1 MSQTSVLLREFATKG
16 EKEMENSQVTAGKS
30 GGKTTELKRTM
41 GFFTALS
48 TVMGTVIGAGV
59 FFKAASVAEVTGSVS
74 LHMFSWFLGGVIS
87 VCAGLTG
94 AELAAAI
101 PETGGMVKY
110 IERTYGKTA
119 AFLLGWAQVVIYFPA
134 NVAALS
140 IIFGTQ
146 FVNLFDLSQ
155 SMIVPVAIL
164 AAVTI
169 LLINLLGSK
178 IGGAFQ
184 SITLVCKLIPL
195 FVIVLFGLFRSG
207 GVDFQLFPVVAGK
220 DLSLFSALG
229 AGLLA
234 TMFAYDGW
242 IHVGNIAGELKR
254 PAKDL
259 PKAISMGIIGIM
271 IVYLLVNAVFLKTA
285 SIEGISGNSNAAS
298 EVATMIFGG
307 FGGKLV
313 TIGILIS
320 VYGTINGYTLTGM
333 RLPYVMA
340 QENRLPFSKHLGKL
354 TERTNVPLSAGILEL
369 VVAILM
375 MMVGGFDMLTDM
387 LVFVIWIFYTM
398 VFIGVIILRK
408 NEPSLKRPYKVPLY
422 PIIPLIAII
431 GGGFIVVSTL
441 LTQTFLAL
449 SGIAMTLAGI
459 PVYLYLKNKY
469 S

>member
-1 MSQTSVLLREFATKG
+1 MANNQLAGISVEG
-16 EKEMENSQVTAGKS
+16 SEE
-30 GGKTTELKRTM
+30 ELKRTM

-101 PETGGMVKY
+101 PETGGMINY
-110 IERTYGKTA
+110 IERVYGKTA

-146 FVNLFDLSQ
+146 FVNLFGLANTWV
-155 SMIVPVAIL
+155 VPVAVL
-164 AAVTI
+164 AAATI
-169 LLINLLGSK
+169 MLINFLGSK
-178 IGGAFQ
+178 VGGAFQ
-184 SITLVCKLIPL
+184 SITLICKLIPL
-195 FVIVLFGLFRSG
+195 LLIVLFGLSRSG
-207 GVDFQLFPVVAGK
+207 GVDFQLFPFESGK

-242 IHVGNIAGELKR
+242 IHVGNIAGELKK
-254 PAKDL
+254 PSKDL

-271 IVYLLVNAVFLKTA
+271 AVYLLVNAVFLKTA

-298 EVATMIFGG
+298 DVATMIFGG

-340 QENRLPFSKHLGKL
+340 KENRLPFSRLLGKL
-354 TERTNVPLSAGILEL
+354 TNKTKIPLAAGILEL
-369 VVAILM
+369 LIAIGM
-375 MMVGGFDMLTDM
+375 MMIGGFDMLTDM

-398 VFIGVIILRK
+398 VFIGVLILRK
-408 NEPSLKRPYKVPLY
+408 KEPNLKRPYKVPMY
-422 PIIPLIAII
+422 PVIPLIAIV
-431 GGGFIVVSTL
+431 GGVFIVASTL
-441 LTQTFLAL
+441 LTQTMLAA
-449 SGIAMTLAGI
+449 SGIAITLAGI
-459 PVYLYLKNKY
+459 PVYLYLKGKHGAGEVV
-469 S
+469 

>member
-1 MSQTSVLLREFATKG
+1 MESNETAVG
-16 EKEMENSQVTAGKS
+16 ELGKN
-30 GGKTTELKRTM
+30 KTELKRTM

-74 LHMFSWFLGGVIS
+74 LHMFSWFLGGLIS

-101 PETGGMVKY
+101 PETGGMIKY
-110 IERTYGKTA
+110 IEKTYGKTA

-146 FVNLFDLSQ
+146 FVNLFDLTRSL
-155 SMIVPVAIL
+155 IVPVAIL
-164 AAVTI
+164 AAITI
-169 LLINLLGSK
+169 MLINFLGSK
-178 IGGAFQ
+178 VGGAFQ

-195 FVIVLFGLFRSG
+195 FVIVIFGLFRSG
-207 GVDFQLFPVVAGK
+207 GVDFQLFPIEAGK
-220 DLSLFSALG
+220 DLSLFAALG

-242 IHVGNIAGELKR
+242 IHVGNIAGELKK

-285 SIEGISGNSNAAS
+285 SIAGITGNNNAAS

-340 QENRLPFSKHLGKL
+340 QENRLPFSKYLGKL
-354 TERTNVPLSAGILEL
+354 TDRTKIPLAAGTLEL
-369 VVAILM
+369 AIAIGM

-387 LVFVIWIFYTM
+387 LVFVIWIFYTL
-398 VFIGVIILRK
+398 VFIGVFILRK
-408 NEPSLKRPYKVPLY
+408 TEPSLERPYKVPLY
-422 PIIPLIAII
+422 PIIPLIAIL
-431 GGGFIVVSTL
+431 GGGFIVISTL
-441 LTQTFLAL
+441 LTQTTLAL
-449 SGIAMTLAGI
+449 SGIAMTLAGLPI
-459 PVYLYLKNKY
+459 YLYLKNKY
-469 S
+469 K